1 MLLRYN
7 HPENIKKVFSNFR
20 AIRSEYIHMLF
31 TPTYVRIYGQD
42 HENKTNTCI
51 IIDTDRLSEYACTT
65 PIFFTVM
72 YDQIDLVIQ
81 KIDKKYREIQISYKP
96 EKRSEV
102 TISLFRRDI
111 DVEEEADIAF
121 SQLDDERSMSIRL
134 YMENFKNNSAL
145 YPVRFTMVGSHI
157 KRLIGSIKKF
167 SSTVMITHDPA
178 GLPLVMS
185 YVSNKKS
192 VIARNKYK
200 NSSQIDLESS
210 AKAPISVAF
219 ECDML
224 RDFVSSSCENVYIAL
239 HATEPPIMYIS
250 LDSGIITSTF
260 IVSYVR

>member
-1 MLLRYN
+1 
-7 HPENIKKVFSNFR
+7 
-20 AIRSEYIHMLF
+20 
-31 TPTYVRIYGQD
+31 
-42 HENKTNTCI
+42 
-51 IIDTDRLSEYACTT
+51 
-65 PIFFTVM
+65 
-72 YDQIDLVIQ
+72 
-81 KIDKKYREIQISYKP
+81 
-96 EKRSEV
+96 
-102 TISLFRRDI
+102 
-111 DVEEEADIAF
+111 
-121 SQLDDERSMSIRL
+121 
-134 YMENFKNNSAL
+134 
-145 YPVRFTMVGSHI
+145 
-157 KRLIGSIKKF
+157 
-167 SSTVMITHDPA
+167 MITHDPA

>member
-1 MLLRYN
+1 MIDVERL
-7 HPENIKKVFSNFR
+7 V
-20 AIRSEYIHMLF
+20 EY
-31 TPTYVRIYGQD
+31 
-42 HENKTNTCI
+42 
-51 IIDTDRLSEYACTT
+51 SCTA

-81 KIDKKYREIQISYKP
+81 KIDKKYREIQMAYRP
-96 EKRSEV
+96 DRRSEV

-121 SQLDDERSMSIRL
+121 SQMDDDRSANIRT
-134 YMENFKNNSAL
+134 YMENFRNNSSV

-167 SSTVMITHDPA
+167 SSTVIITHDPH
-178 GLPLVMS
+178 GLPLTMS

-192 VIARNKYK
+192 VTARNKYK
-200 NSSQIDLESS
+200 NKAQIDLETT
-210 AKAPISVAF
+210 ATIPISVAF

-239 HATEPPIMYIS
+239 HATEPPIMFIS
-250 LDSGIITSTF
+250 LDSGAITSTF
-260 IVSYVR
+260 IVSYNK